1 MGGFES
7 FVALLDTQPVYV
19 VTAATDAGQRAGCL
33 VGFAG
38 QCSIRP
44 PRFTVWISKVNHTYA
59 VAMHSPV
66 LAVHLLPQ
74 RHDLAE
80 LFGGCSGDAVDKFA
94 AVGWRPGPS
103 GVPVLTDALTW
114 FVGRVLDRVDWGDHV
129 GFLLDP
135 IVTGT
140 TTGRCPLCLGD
151 VADIDAGHPA

>member
-19 VTAATDAGQRAGCL
+19 VTAANDAGQRAGCL

-66 LAVHLLPQ
+66 L
-74 RHDLAE
+74 
-80 LFGGCSGDAVDKFA
+80 
-94 AVGWRPGPS
+94 
-103 GVPVLTDALTW
+103 
-114 FVGRVLDRVDWGDHV
+114 
-129 GFLLDP
+129 
-135 IVTGT
+135 
-140 TTGRCPLCLGD
+140 
-151 VADIDAGHPA
+151 